1 MTAPETEDEQ
11 QTPASVL
18 VLYGVTAGIDLLYAI
33 AWAIVGFRIGS
44 LSGAGMFLDIS
55 TIASRVLAVL
65 APILWFVIALRVGK
79 RDTFFRKAILLLA
92 GIAFLVPWPFFW
104 GTGL

>member
-1 MTAPETEDEQ
+1 MTAPDTEDEQ
-11 QTPASVL
+11 QTPGSVL
-18 VLYGVTAGIDLLYAI
+18 VLYGVTAGIYLLYAI
-33 AWAIVGFRIGS
+33 AWAVVGFRIGS
-44 LSGAGMFLDIS
+44 LADAGIFLNVS
-55 TIASRVLAVL
+55 TIISRVLAVL
-65 APILWFVIALRVGK
+65 APILWFILAVRVGK